1 MKYLFIKNTNKQKKI
16 RDHISVE
23 MQVACTLYYLADEG
37 RLRKAANAFGISKS
51 SASNQQK
58 NFMKLM
64 GSHQC
69 LGGIDGTHIRIE
81 KQIPNPTDYINRK
94 STNS

>member
-37 RLRKAANAFGISKS
+37 RLRKAANAFRISKS
-51 SASNQQK
+51 SASN
-58 NFMKLM
+58 
-64 GSHQC
+64 
-69 LGGIDGTHIRIE
+69 
-81 KQIPNPTDYINRK
+81 
-94 STNS
+94 